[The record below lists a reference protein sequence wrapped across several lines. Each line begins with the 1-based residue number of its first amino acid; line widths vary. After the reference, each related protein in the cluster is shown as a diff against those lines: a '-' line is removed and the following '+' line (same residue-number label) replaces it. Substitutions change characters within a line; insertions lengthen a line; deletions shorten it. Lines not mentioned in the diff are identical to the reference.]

1 MQTINYQK
9 KTSGVPVSLEDIKK
23 SYGVVS
29 RFYAV
34 AEGIFEKGLR
44 QKGLQLL
51 SVTLGEVVLEIGF
64 GTGYSLKEIANS
76 VGENGRAY
84 GIDITPQMLQIT
96 RKRLRKVGLMDRV
109 ELYEGDAKSMPYQD
123 NKFDAVYMA
132 STLELF
138 DTPDIPRVLKEV
150 KRVLKPSGRLGIASL
165 TKEGREGSL
174 FLRFYEWLHQKIPK
188 YVNCR
193 PIYVEKLVEDVGYEI
208 TKTDEFVILKL
219 VPWKLLVARPQTDS
233 KQWSRPAENMIETT
247 RK

>member
-1 MQTINYQK
+1 MQTSSNQK
-9 KTSGVPVSLEDIKK
+9 KTLGVPVSLEDIRK

-51 SVTLGEVVLEIGF
+51 SVTPGEVVLEIGF

-84 GIDITPQMLQIT
+84 GIDITPQMLEIT
-96 RKRLRKVGLMDRV
+96 RKRLRKAGLTDRV

-138 DTPDIPRVLKEV
+138 DTPDIPRVLNEI
-150 KRVLKPSGRLGIASL
+150 KRVLKPGGRLGIASL

-188 YVNCR
+188 YANCR
-193 PIYVEKLVEDVGYEI
+193 PIYVEKLVADAGYEI
-208 TKTDEFVILKL
+208 TKTGEFVILKL

-233 KQWSRPAENMIETT
+233 
-247 RK
+247 

>member
-1 MQTINYQK
+1 MQTSNNQK
-9 KTSGVPVSLEDIKK
+9 KTLGVPVSLEDIRK

-34 AEGIFEKGLR
+34 AEGIVEKGLR

-84 GIDITPQMLQIT
+84 GIDITPQMLEIT

-138 DTPDIPRVLKEV
+138 DTPDIPRVLKEI

-188 YVNCR
+188 YANCR
-193 PIYVEKLVEDVGYEI
+193 PIYVEKLVADAGYEI
-208 TKTDEFVILKL
+208 TKTGEFVILKL

-233 KQWSRPAENMIETT
+233 
-247 RK
+247 

>member
-51 SVTLGEVVLEIGF
+51 SVTPGEVVLEIGF

-84 GIDITPQMLQIT
+84 GIDITPQMLEVT
-96 RKRLRKVGLMDRV
+96 RKRLQKAGLMDRV

-138 DTPDIPRVLKEV
+138 DTPDIPRVLKEI
-150 KRVLKPSGRLGIASL
+150 KRVLKPGGRLGIASL

-193 PIYVEKLVEDVGYEI
+193 PIYVEKSVEDVGYEI

-233 KQWSRPAENMIETT
+233 
-247 RK
+247 

>member
-1 MQTINYQK
+1 MHTRIASITSINMSWDMHSVNNQGK
-9 KTSGVPVSLEDIKK
+9 ILGVPLSLEDIRK

-29 RFYAV
+29 RFYTF

-44 QKGLQLL
+44 QKGLQLI
-51 SVTLGEVVLEIGF
+51 SITPGEVVLEVGF
-64 GTGYSLKEIANS
+64 GTGYSLKEIANA

-84 GIDITPQMLQIT
+84 GIDITPQMLEIT
-96 RKRLRKVGLMDRV
+96 RKRLRKAGLMDRV

-138 DTPDIPRVLKEV
+138 DTPDIPRVLQEI

-165 TKEGREGSL
+165 TKEGRESSL

-188 YVNCR
+188 CVNCR
-193 PIYVEKLVEDVGYEI
+193 PIYVEKSVEDVGYEI
-208 TKTDEFVILKL
+208 TKTEEFVILKL

-233 KQWSRPAENMIETT
+233 
-247 RK
+247 